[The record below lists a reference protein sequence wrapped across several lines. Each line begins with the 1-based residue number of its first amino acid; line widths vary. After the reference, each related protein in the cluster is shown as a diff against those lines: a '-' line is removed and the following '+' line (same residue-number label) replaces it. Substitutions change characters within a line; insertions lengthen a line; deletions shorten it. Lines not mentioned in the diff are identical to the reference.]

1 MKCKTCCKTFE
12 TWQTFNI
19 VGNNQALL
27 PDFRDRGF
35 PNEASCVFGFV
46 LMYHLIQHLMKYN
59 DFCQLIMEKYLK
71 F

>member
-35 PNEASCVFGFV
+35 PNEASRVFGLV
-46 LMYHLIQHLMKYN
+46 LMCARNMMHHLLQHLMKYN
-59 DFCQLIMEKYLK
+59 D
-71 F
+71 